1 MLATNNRNMRST
13 VLFSFLALFIW
24 SITLT
29 GQGEISLNDIWR
41 DYKYIAKR
49 VPGFNF
55 MNDGQHYVRL
65 ENNAIKKYD
74 LLTGEFVQ
82 DLVMGNN
89 LKDMAGFSGVIS
101 SFNFDANEE
110 KVLIK
115 SQSESIYRRST
126 KAIFHVYDIKNETL
140 TAVREGDKISNAT
153 MSPDATKVGYTFENN
168 LFFLD
173 LNTNETSQVT
183 TDGVTNSIING
194 MADWVYE
201 EEYSFTRA
209 FFWSPDSKQIAYLRF
224 DESEVPEFTMTNYK
238 GGLYPEY
245 ETFKYPKVGEKNAI
259 VTSHVYDL
267 SSGSVISFDTGS
279 THDNYIP
286 RLKWTNQDNTLMIY
300 KMNRHQNEL
309 ELVLGN
315 TKDGSLN
322 SILTEKNKY
331 YIDITDDIRFLD
343 NGQFIWSSEKSGYN
357 HLYLYDLT
365 GREMRALTSGEY
377 DVTNFYGVDEDNRR
391 VFYQAAEESPLR
403 RKIYSVNMRGLEKHV
418 HTWAEGTNSAQ
429 FSSTFDY
436 YVNTYSKMNEPPTY
450 NVYDRNDMLIRTIED
465 NSALKKKLE
474 EASINN
480 AEFFSFTTKDEVELN
495 GYMIKPDNFNP
506 QKKYPVFMYLYGG
519 PGSQQVVDSW
529 RGQNY
534 MWFQHLADQGYV
546 IAVVDNR
553 GTGAR
558 GEEFKKM
565 TYQQL
570 GHYET
575 IDQIEA
581 AKYLG
586 SLEYTDASRIGIF
599 GWSYGGYMSSLC
611 LLKGNDVFK
620 AAIAVAP
627 VTNWKWYDTIYTER
641 FMRTEEE
648 NPDGY
653 ADNSPINFVDQLK
666 GNYFLVHGNSDDNV
680 HFQHTAEMANALIGA
695 NKQYDTYF
703 YPNRNHGIYGN
714 NARLHL
720 YTAMTNF
727 LNNKLKSGGLDNT
740 PVDRP

>member
-1 MLATNNRNMRST
+1 MRKS
-13 VLFSFLALFIW
+13 VLFSLIALFIW
-24 SITLT
+24 SLPIQCQNT
-29 GQGEISLNDIWR
+29 ISLSDIWK
-41 DYKYIAKR
+41 DYKYVAKR

-55 MNDGQHYVRL
+55 MNDGQHYTRL

-74 LLTGEFVQ
+74 LLTGQFVN
-82 DLVMGNN
+82 DIVKGND
-89 LKDMAGFSGVIS
+89 LKDMAGFTGNIAR
-101 SFNFDANEE
+101 FTFDKEE
-110 KVLIK
+110 KKILIK

-126 KAIFHVYDIKNETL
+126 KAIFHVYDLATQSM
-140 TAVREGDKISNAT
+140 TAVREGEKISNAT
-153 MSPDATKVGYTFENN
+153 LSPDATKVAYTYMNN
-168 LFFLD
+168 LYVFDLD
-173 LNTNETSQVT
+173 TEETTQIT
-183 TDGVTNSIING
+183 QDGKSNMIING

-201 EEYSFTRA
+201 EEYSFTKA
-209 FFWSPDSKQIAYLRF
+209 FFWSPDSRQVAFMRF
-224 DESEVPEFTMTNYK
+224 DETEVPEFTMTNYT
-238 GGLYPEY
+238 GELYPEY

-259 VTSHVYDL
+259 VTVHVYDIQ
-267 SSGSVISFDTGS
+267 SGQILDFDTDS

-286 RLKWTNQDNTLMIY
+286 RLKWTKQDHTLMIY

-309 ELVLGN
+309 KLVLGN

-322 SILTEKNKY
+322 TIMTEKNKY

-365 GREMRALTSGEY
+365 GREMRALTSGNY
-377 DVTNFYGVDEDNRR
+377 DVTNFYGVDEKNRR
-391 VFYQAAEESPLR
+391 VYYQAAEESPLQ
-403 RKIYSVNMRGLEKHV
+403 RKIYSVNLRGIDKKE
-418 HTWAEGTNSAQ
+418 HTTEQGTNSAQ

-436 YVNTYSKMNEPPTY
+436 YVNTYSKMNVPATY
-450 NVYDRNDMLIRTIED
+450 KVYDRNDQLIRTIED
-465 NSALKKKLE
+465 NEKLKKKLA
-474 EASINN
+474 EASINE
-480 AEFFSFTTKDEVELN
+480 AEFFAFTTSDNVELN
-495 GYMIKPDNFNP
+495 GYMIKPDGFDP
-506 QKKYPVFMYLYGG
+506 SKQYPVFMYLYGG

-586 SLEYTDASRIGIF
+586 SLDYTDASRIGIF

-695 NKQYDTYF
+695 NKQFDTYF
-703 YPNRNHGIYGN
+703 YPNRNHGIFGN

-720 YTAMTNF
+720 YIAMTNF

-740 PVDRP
+740 PTERP